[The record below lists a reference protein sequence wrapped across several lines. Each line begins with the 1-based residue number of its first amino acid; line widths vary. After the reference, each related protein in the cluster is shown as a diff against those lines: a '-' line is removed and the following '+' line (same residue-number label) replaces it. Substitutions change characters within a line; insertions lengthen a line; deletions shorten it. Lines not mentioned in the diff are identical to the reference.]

1 MIRIVVMLLAAGC
14 LAAALAPTARAQ
26 ETDSF
31 EIKPDNQFW
40 ERHGISP
47 DPDWYYTENG
57 QPTGK
62 HDFKRDYGYFSF
74 FKLSM
79 FIMLFMLWV
88 WTCDWANRDATNIGL
103 NKSGWN
109 AVLVFPFLF
118 GFPIFG
124 LMFPI
129 FWLNFPLAFTIYL
142 VPMLLYVKYRNKHV
156 TVDERVL
163 TKAHIRFLMSR
174 GNLGVSKEKKA
185 PWQDGPKVDFGALGA
200 ADEQADQANLLKARQ
215 LPAGY
220 VAAKKLFVAALAK
233 RAERVMLDYAQDQV
247 GVKYYSDGVWHDLP
261 PSGRETGDPMLA
273 ALKQMANLNPEDRRS
288 KQEGKLKAKYADKK
302 YELKLASQ
310 GTKTGERAIV
320 QIIGQEKQFKS
331 LSDLGMR
338 EKMEERVLKV
348 LGAKK
353 GLFVFTSLPG
363 GGLTTMVTVGMNA
376 TDRLMRDWRGTEE
389 KDKPEPYIENVDI
402 AYYDPAKDESPATI
416 LPSQLRKEPD
426 ALLVRDLVNK
436 ETLDIVLT
444 TVVDKER
451 IVVTTVRSKDAIE
464 AVLRIMQLKPDP
476 KKYAKALT
484 GVLNVRLCRRLCD
497 SCKEAYQPP
506 PETLR
511 KLGLP
516 PDRVTEL
523 YRQRQPPPPES
534 PEAKKYEPCKRC
546 AEIGYVE
553 RIGIFE
559 FLEVSDKFR
568 EALIKKPQLDVL
580 RKIARSEG
588 YRTLQEEGIVLAAKG
603 ITSVAE
609 VSRVLKA

>member
-1 MIRIVVMLLAAGC
+1 
-14 LAAALAPTARAQ
+14 
-26 ETDSF
+26 
-31 EIKPDNQFW
+31 
-40 ERHGISP
+40 
-47 DPDWYYTENG
+47 
-57 QPTGK
+57 
-62 HDFKRDYGYFSF
+62 
-74 FKLSM
+74 
-79 FIMLFMLWV
+79 
-88 WTCDWANRDATNIGL
+88 
-103 NKSGWN
+103 
-109 AVLVFPFLF
+109 
-118 GFPIFG
+118 
-124 LMFPI
+124 MFPI
-129 FWLNFPLAFTIYL
+129 FWLSFPIAFTIYL
-142 VPMLLYVKYRNKHV
+142 VPMLMYVKYRNKHV

-185 PWQDGPKVDFGALGA
+185 PWQDGPNVDFGALGA

-215 LPAGY
+215 HPAGY

-233 RAERVMLDYAQDQV
+233 RAERVMLDYTQNEV
-247 GVKYYSDGVWHDLP
+247 GVKYYIDGVWHDLP
-261 PSGRETGDPMLA
+261 PSDRETGDPMLA
-273 ALKQMANLNPEDRRS
+273 VFKQMANLNPEDRRG
-288 KQEGKLKAKYADKK
+288 KQEGKLKANYANKK
-302 YELKLASQ
+302 HVLKLASQ
-310 GTKTGERAIV
+310 GTKTGERVIL
-320 QIIGQEKQFKS
+320 QITGGEKAFKS
-331 LSDLGMR
+331 LAELGMR
-338 EKMEERVLKV
+338 EKMEQQTLKV
-348 LGAKK
+348 LGAKN
-353 GLFVFTSLPG
+353 GLFVFTTMPG
-363 GGLTTMVTVGMNA
+363 GGLTTLVTVGMNA
-376 TDRLMRDWRGTEE
+376 TDRLMRDWRAE
-389 KDKPEPYIENVDI
+389 KVARIDRATLDATAREIGILGEMNGYGGSTPLHRVLQEGKPEPYIENVDI
-402 AYYDPAKDESPATI
+402 DFYDPAKGESPAKI

-426 ALLVRDLVNK
+426 ALLVRDLVDK

-444 TVVDKER
+444 TVVDRGR
-451 IVVTTVRSKDAIE
+451 IVVTTVRAKDAIE

-476 KKYAKALT
+476 KQYAKALT
-484 GVLNVRLCRRLCD
+484 GVLNMRLCRRLCD

-534 PEAKKYEPCKRC
+534 PEARKYEPCKRC